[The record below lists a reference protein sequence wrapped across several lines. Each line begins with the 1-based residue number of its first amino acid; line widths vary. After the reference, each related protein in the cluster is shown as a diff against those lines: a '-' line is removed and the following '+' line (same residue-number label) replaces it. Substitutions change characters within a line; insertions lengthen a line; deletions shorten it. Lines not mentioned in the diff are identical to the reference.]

1 MDLFLYSADRHPLT
15 CLDCSTFLS
24 DSHQQLPPH
33 HFIWQ
38 QQTDP
43 VPKAL
48 F

>member
-1 MDLFLYSADRHPLT
+1 MDLFMYSAERLS
-15 CLDCSTFLS
+15 CLDCSIFLS
-24 DSHQQLPPH
+24 DPNQWVLPH